1 MQKVY
6 ARLSLTRYQH
16 VKSFILKVASGIY
29 GVFDTKYKGLYED
42 LHEVL
47 YEQKE
52 SHDLAL

>member
-1 MQKVY
+1 MPDL
-6 ARLSLTRYQH
+6 ASRGTSIFD
-16 VKSFILKVASGIY
+16 KSFILKVASGIY